1 MTNGTMTGGCACGA
15 VRYEITG
22 EPVMAG
28 HCQCRDCQRM
38 TGTGHASMLAV
49 PAPAIRMT
57 GTLKYHRSTADSGST
72 VARGF
77 CPECGSFIS
86 GTSSAMPQLTTVAAA
101 SLDDPSQFRPQ
112 LVVYTCSAQPW
123 DRMDP
128 ALPQFERMPPMGG

>member
-28 HCQCRDCQRM
+28 HCQCRDCQ
-38 TGTGHASMLAV
+38 
-49 PAPAIRMT
+49 RMT

-101 SLDDPSQFRPQ
+101 SLDDPSQFHPQ